1 MCRPSTICR
10 DGRSG
15 NMHRAQRYSFD
26 AVYGPEATQDAV
38 YADASPVITSVM
50 DGYNVCMFAYGQ
62 TGSGKTF
69 TMEVRLL

>member
-15 NMHRAQRYSFD
+15 MPRAQRYSFD
-26 AVYGPEATQDAV
+26 AVYGPDATQDAI

-50 DGYNVCMFAYGQ
+50 DGFNVCLFAYGQ

-69 TMEVRLL
+69 TMEVFLSL